1 MGLSMSAVSYALR
14 NSPEVSK
21 ATRRKVQRVAREMGY
36 VPSPAMGA
44 LAEYR
49 RSIRSAESEGFRT
62 LAYVHTYV
70 PEHWRGQGNRRALL
84 AALEERAQELG
95 YRLEVF
101 AAGQTRASMKK
112 CSRVL
117 YNRGIQGVFLAPH
130 LYKDPGGAELQLDW
144 EHFAAISVLNEQPS
158 RATHLVMPSWVRNR
172 ELLLEKIVQAGVERV
187 GVYTTVNVKSW
198 SGEISHTFSP
208 HRNAQGKEVQT
219 IPPLVTDVCDNDA
232 FIQWFHLWKPQV
244 VVTNLENVPALL
256 ADEGLQV
263 PQDVG
268 VVFLDSVQ
276 IPTRTGVDVLP
287 REVARTAVSLMNDL
301 LRNQSLG
308 VPEHPYRLMVPGK
321 WQWGETWKGKES
333 FVSRHS
339 CPFNTE
345 RSMTNDPPSPKAMAG
360 HANDQ

>member
-1 MGLSMSAVSYALR
+1 MADTPSSSSSRVHVRIKDIAKQMGLSVSAVSYALR

-21 ATRRKVQRVAREMGY
+21 ATREKVQRVAKEMGY

-62 LAYVHTYV
+62 LAYVHTYF
-70 PEHWRGQGNRRALL
+70 PETWRGRGNRRALL
-84 AALEERAQELG
+84 EALEERAQELG

-112 CSRVL
+112 CSRIL

-130 LYKDPGGAELQLDW
+130 LYKDEDGAELELDW

-172 ELLLEKIVQAGVERV
+172 EILLEKIMQAGVDRV
-187 GVYTTVNVKSW
+187 GVYTTINVKSW

-208 HRNAQGKEVQT
+208 HRNAKGKEIQT
-219 IPPLVTDVCDNDA
+219 IPPLVTDFYDNET
-232 FIQWFHLWKPQV
+232 FISWFRLWKPQLI
-244 VVTNLENVPALL
+244 VTNLENVPSLL
-256 ADEGLQV
+256 EEEGLQV
-263 PQDVG
+263 PEDVG

-276 IPTRTGVDVLP
+276 IETRTAVDVLP

-301 LRNQSLG
+301 IRNQNLG
-308 VPEHPYRLMVPGK
+308 IPEHPYRLMVPGK
-321 WQWGETWKGKES
+321 WQWGETWRGG
-333 FVSRHS
+333 
-339 CPFNTE
+339 P
-345 RSMTNDPPSPKAMAG
+345 
-360 HANDQ
+360 